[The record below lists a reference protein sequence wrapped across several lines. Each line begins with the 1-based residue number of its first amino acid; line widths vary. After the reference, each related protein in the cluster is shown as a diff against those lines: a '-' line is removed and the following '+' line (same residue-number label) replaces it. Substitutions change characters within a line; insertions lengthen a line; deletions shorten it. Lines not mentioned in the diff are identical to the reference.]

1 MKVALIF
8 PRRRDQ
14 VHGMWPPLGITTL
27 GAVLLQQGHEVR
39 CHDTSFDPDLTRV
52 KAALAAFRPD
62 LVGVSTLTDFFAAAA
77 ELIRHAKSLGA
88 ITVMGG
94 PHPTI
99 APRQSL
105 EAIPELDYAVMGE
118 GETTL
123 SELAAQT
130 LDPAAIAGLA
140 FRRGGEI
147 IIAPNRPAEVDLD
160 ALPIPDRDLLD
171 VEPLYLKNRAINL
184 HVSRGCPYRCRF
196 CQPTLER
203 MFGKKLKFRSPA
215 RVVEE
220 LQQLHDRYRVTD
232 FFFHDDTFTANRRWL
247 QELSAGIQAAG
258 LNRFRYVVNSR
269 VDTFSEETARLLRDM
284 GCYYVLF
291 GIESGSQKVL
301 DSLDKG
307 ATVEQARQ
315 AFALCRRFGFRTH
328 AYVILASPEED
339 AESLRA
345 TEDLIEELKP
355 HTVHIS
361 ICTPLLGTRLAE
373 DCQTKGMVNL
383 SDFADFDYYLKRNQA
398 GQLPIPLPTLSY
410 EQVLA
415 SRSRILKR
423 RKFRVLA
430 DNLRELG
437 RDFWRDPDLGKFIF
451 RYAFYRKMQHYFG

>member
-27 GAVLLQQGHEVR
+27 GAVLKEQGHQVR
-39 CHDTSFDPDLTRV
+39 CHDTSFDPDLERV
-52 KAALAAFRPD
+52 KAELAAFRPD
-62 LVGVSTLTDFFAAAA
+62 LVGLSTLTDFFAAAA
-77 ELIRHAKSLGA
+77 ELIRYAKSLGA

-99 APRQSL
+99 APQKSL

-118 GETTL
+118 GEQTL
-123 SELAAQT
+123 TQLVAQT
-130 LDPAAIAGLA
+130 LDPAEITGLA

-147 IIAPNRPAEVDLD
+147 IINPPRPAEVDLD
-160 ALPIPDRDLLD
+160 SLPIPDRDLLD
-171 VEPLYLKNRAINL
+171 VEPLYLKSRAINL

-203 MFGKKLKFRSPA
+203 MFGKKLKFRSPGLVIA
-215 RVVEE
+215 E
-220 LQQLHDRYRVTD
+220 LKQLHARYGITD

-247 QELSAGIQAAG
+247 AELVAAIQAAG
-258 LNRFRYVVNSR
+258 LDRFRYVVNSR
-269 VDTFSEETARLLRDM
+269 VDTFSEEAARLLRAM

-307 ATVEQARQ
+307 ATVEQARA

-328 AYVILASPEED
+328 AYVMLASPEED
-339 AESLRA
+339 AESLQA
-345 TEDLIEELKP
+345 TEDLIAELKP

-373 DCQTKGMVNL
+373 DCQTKGMIAL
-383 SDFADFDYYLKRNQA
+383 SDFGDFDYYLKRNQA
-398 GQLPIPLPTLSY
+398 GQLPIPLKTLSY
-410 EQVLA
+410 EQVLE
-415 SRSRILKR
+415 SRRRILKR
-423 RKFRVLA
+423 RRLRVLA
-430 DNLRELG
+430 DNLRELY
-437 RDFWRDPDLGKFIF
+437 RDFRRDPDLGKFIF
-451 RYAFYRKMQHYFG
+451 RYSFYRKMQHYFG